1 MGSAASKLTR
11 PSKISSGDDLL
22 AKTKDVREMSNAL
35 FQFMYGQWPDDEYMD
50 MARDPGAYVVAI
62 SDLITEQFHV
72 IGYTTKR
79 NQIGEIY
86 FIKHDK
92 LKHPGS
98 EGQAGIE
105 QQRQNTQIIAFYFVR
120 LFQILGSLL
129 LVVKDISF
137 PIEKPI
143 DTMITGRPIIN
154 QAQAPL
160 ARFRGVNQSGGAN
173 QIGGSDNILFNKNI
187 PLGNYEFLRY
197 YLRDL
202 SRNQELITKYK
213 NEYGFPIDPNT
224 TFMLKDSANLFF
236 KYTAIQAGANRRAKA
251 EFYMIITRPQYNRPE
266 YKNQVV
272 SVTNI
277 NTRGNDLPSKYT
289 DAISQLDQYPI
300 TLTLNLETSRT
311 PLQATLNRTD
321 SRAIKD
327 SYSSGAEYYF
337 ISGNEM
343 IDTFIGL
350 YADKPKIQFVKILE
364 QIVLQAIRK
373 ANNDGTIRMYPIAKE
388 ETNVAAGPKVIERG
402 KLADDNMDKRT
413 TIKEV
418 YKLLLN
424 TEKGIMKSKE
434 NLHNPHCISR
444 ALQLLDAKSIQ
455 ESMPRNPKT
464 RICKVAVADKSG
476 DISLA
481 KYIPTKTLA
490 QLYGKVDR
498 NEFEKCKF
506 IIKAFVDIKDG
517 GVPSTEPVSTE
528 DLNQYGQKDESSAL
542 SSALTRLSAAFNF
555 VSEKPLTS
563 FNDITLSR
571 PKECYGRTDVLDV
584 KNTQVI
590 NKLQSTA
597 QQLMAYHI
605 NHTIEISKFLMTIF
619 NISHRPDG
627 SWKVEG
633 PKTEILFAGFQVLDQ
648 LTNQAR
654 ELLVDYYSGCETL
667 YQMGLKSWTDFEA
680 EEKKAKNANAGVPNP
695 VPGNPLPGN
704 PLPGNP
710 LPGNPL
716 APNPLPPNPLPP
728 VPNNRITSGNL
739 R

>member
-1 MGSAASKLTR
+1 MGGAASKLTR
-11 PSKISSGDDLL
+11 SSKISSGDDLL

-50 MARDPGAYVVAI
+50 MARDPGAYVIAI
-62 SDLITEQFHV
+62 SDLILEQFHV

-86 FIKHDK
+86 FVKYDK
-92 LKHPGS
+92 IKHPGS

-105 QQRQNTQIIAFYFVR
+105 KQRENTQIIAFYFVR

-143 DTMITGRPIIN
+143 NTTMTGRPIIN
-154 QAQAPL
+154 QVQPPL
-160 ARFRGVNQSGGAN
+160 ARFRGIQNNQLGG
-173 QIGGSDNILFNKNI
+173 GESILFNKSV

-213 NEYGFPIDPNT
+213 NDYGFTIDPNT

-236 KYTAIQAGANRRAKA
+236 KYTPIKSNSNRRIKA

-266 YKNQVV
+266 YKTQTF
-272 SVTNI
+272 SVTNM
-277 NTRGNDLPSKYT
+277 NTRGNDLPAKYS
-289 DAISQLDQYPI
+289 DAVSQLDQYPI
-300 TLTLNLETSRT
+300 TLTLALETTSRT

-327 SYSSGAEYYF
+327 SYSTGAEYYF

-350 YADKPKIQFVKILE
+350 YADKPKVQFVKILE
-364 QIVLQAIRK
+364 QFVLQSIRK

-388 ETNVAAGPKVIERG
+388 ETNSTTGPKVIERG

-424 TEKGIMKSKE
+424 TEKGILKNKD

-455 ESMPRNPKT
+455 ESMPQNAKT

-506 IIKAFVDIKDG
+506 LIKAFVDIKDSSA
-517 GVPSTEPVSTE
+517 PSTEPVSTE
-528 DLNQYGQKDESSAL
+528 DLLKYDQKDEANAL
-542 SSALTRLSAAFNF
+542 SAALTRLSAAFNF

-563 FNDITLSR
+563 FNEIVLSR
-571 PKECYGRTDVLDV
+571 PKECNGRTDVLDV
-584 KNTQVI
+584 KNHQVI
-590 NKLQSTA
+590 VNLQSTA
-597 QQLMAYHI
+597 QQLMAYHL

-627 SWKVEG
+627 TWKVEG

-648 LTNQAR
+648 LSAQAR
-654 ELLVDYYSGCETL
+654 ELLIDYYSGCETL
-667 YQMGLKSWTDFEA
+667 YQTGLKVWKEFEA
-680 EEKKAKNANAGVPNP
+680 EEKKAKAANPGNPGNA
-695 VPGNPLPGN
+695 GNPLPPDN
-704 PLPGNP
+704 PLLPGNA
-710 LPGNPL
+710 GNPSPL
-716 APNPLPPNPLPP
+716 ARNNSKPL
-728 VPNNRITSGNL
+728 
-739 R
+739 